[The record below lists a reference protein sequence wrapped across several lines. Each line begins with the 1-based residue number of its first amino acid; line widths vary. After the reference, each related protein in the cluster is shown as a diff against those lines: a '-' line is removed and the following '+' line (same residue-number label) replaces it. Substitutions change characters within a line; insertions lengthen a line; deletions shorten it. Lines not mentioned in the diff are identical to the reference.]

1 MDISKLAALDLELD
15 KLEMSYD
22 ISLEQGLDDE
32 DKLIAS
38 HFKLRELI
46 KKNNEWRK
54 ELLEQLKNQ

>member
-1 MDISKLAALDLELD
+1 MDISKLAELDLELD

-22 ISLEQGLDDE
+22 ICLEQGLHDE

-38 HFKLRELI
+38 HFKLRDLI

-54 ELLEQLKNQ
+54 ELIQQLKNK